1 MAASLRETWKPRL
14 AALGVHLAPVAGD
27 ATVDVEVSLTDELK
41 ALAAESLIQ
50 PGHDLTLLGKT
61 ESGKELVVVGGEGAC
76 VPRVLSTSPT
86 PSHDGSSRAH
96 PRRCRPLATPQCN
109 HTLNRRSACR

>member
-1 MAASLRETWKPRL
+1 MAASLRAAWKPRL
-14 AALGVHLAPVAGD
+14 AALNIHLAPVAAD
-27 ATVDVEVSLTDELK
+27 TIVEVSLSDELK

-76 VPRVLSTSPT
+76 VSPMKN
-86 PSHDGSSRAH
+86 P
-96 PRRCRPLATPQCN
+96 
-109 HTLNRRSACR
+109 